1 MIFYFFECV
10 PKQTA
15 LRYLVNILVFARM
28 ARVRCMPMLAALVE
42 VVEVTKDKE
51 RNGRLAYVTGIVLT
65 TPPNANVP
73 VITKSTRVEMCCKKR
88 CSKNIYL
95 HTLKNKLVWY
105 VLE

>member
-1 MIFYFFECV
+1 MIFIIFQFLKYV

-51 RNGRLAYVTGIVLT
+51 RNGRLAYVTGIVFT

-73 VITKSTRVEMCCKKR
+73 VIIKSTRELCSKKR
-88 CSKNIYL
+88 SSKNIYII
-95 HTLKNKLVWY
+95 Y
-105 VLE
+105 VKK